1 MMKKNII
8 GKTDLSLT
16 ELGIGTA
23 PIGGWPN
30 FVENQ
35 KVEEALEESWSG
47 GVRYFDTAPFYGYG
61 RAEERL
67 GKFLKKKNRN
77 EFVVSTKVG
86 RIIVDAKETS
96 DFSPF
101 FKGAPK
107 KEPYFDFSYDAT
119 LRSFE
124 DSLKRLQLDKID
136 ILLIHDPDNH
146 FKDAVNGSLKAINN
160 LKDQKVISAVGCG
173 MNQNEML
180 TKFANT
186 GLVDCFL
193 LAGRFTL
200 LDQRSLDELIP
211 ACEKNNVSLIIGGVF
226 NSGILIAPSP
236 NSYFDYV
243 ELNNSWLDNAKQL
256 GVRMPE
262 SYESN
267 TYWLD
272 KANEI
277 NKICQKHNVNL
288 KTAALKF
295 PYLNSNIATVLTG
308 VTSKEQVLENLMSYS
323 TNISNDLWNELEQ
336 KNLIKK
342 QSINKL

>member
-1 MMKKNII
+1 MKKNFI
-8 GKTDLSLT
+8 GKTNLSLT

-30 FVENQ
+30 YIDDKKAEDI
-35 KVEEALEESWSG
+35 LEESWNG
-47 GVRYFDTAPFYGYG
+47 GIRYFDTAPFYGYG
-61 RAEERL
+61 SSEERL
-67 GKFLKKKNRN
+67 GKFLKKKNRD

-86 RIIVDAKETS
+86 RIIIDSKETS
-96 DFSPF
+96 DFKPF

-124 DSLKRLQLDKID
+124 DSLKRLQLDKVD

-146 FKDAVNGSLKAINN
+146 FKEAVNGSLKAINS
-160 LKDQKVISAVGCG
+160 LKDQKLISAVGCG

-180 TKFANT
+180 TKFAST

-211 ACEKNNVSLIIGGVF
+211 ACEKNFVSLIIGGVF
-226 NSGILIAPSP
+226 NSGILINPTS

-243 ELNNSWLDNAKQL
+243 ELNDSWLENAKKL
-256 GVRMPE
+256 GVRKPE

-267 TYWLD
+267 IYWLN
-272 KANEI
+272 KVNEI
-277 NKICQKHNVNL
+277 NKVCKKHNVNL
-288 KTAALKF
+288 NTAALKF
-295 PYLNSNIATVLTG
+295 PYLNNNIATVLTG
-308 VTSKEQVLENLMSYS
+308 VASTEQVSENLQSYS
-323 TNISNDLWNELEQ
+323 TNISNDLWFELEQ

-342 QSINKL
+342 FERD

>member
-1 MMKKNII
+1 MKKNII
-8 GKTDLSLT
+8 GKTNLSVT

-30 FVENQ
+30 FVDNKQ
-35 KVEEALEESWSG
+35 SDEALEASWNG

-61 RAEERL
+61 SAEERI
-67 GKFLKKKNRN
+67 GRFLKKKNRN
-77 EFVVSTKVG
+77 EFVISTKVG
-86 RIIVDAKETS
+86 RIIIDSEEKS
-96 DFSPF
+96 NFKPF

-107 KEPYFDFSYDAT
+107 REPYFDFSYDAT

-146 FKDAVNGSLKAINN
+146 FEEAVSGSLKAINS
-160 LKDQKVISAVGCG
+160 LKDQKLISAIGCG

-211 ACEKNNVSLIIGGVF
+211 ACENNNVSLIIGGVF
-226 NSGILIAPSP
+226 NSGILIDPSP

-243 ELNNSWLDNAKQL
+243 ELNNSWLDNARQL

-272 KANEI
+272 KASEI
-277 NKICQKHNVNL
+277 NKICHKYNINL

-295 PYLNSNIATVLTG
+295 PYLNNNIATVLTG
-308 VTSKEQVLENLMSYS
+308 ITSKEQVIENLKSYS
-323 TNISNDLWNELEQ
+323 SNISSDLWDELEQ
-336 KNLIKK
+336 KNLIKTK
-342 QSINKL
+342 VY

>member
-1 MMKKNII
+1 MIKKNFI
-8 GKTDLSLT
+8 GNTNLSLT
-16 ELGIGTA
+16 ELGVGTA
-23 PIGGWPN
+23 PIGGWPY
-30 FVENQ
+30 FVDSQ
-35 KVEEALEESWSG
+35 KAMEVLQESWDG

-61 RAEERL
+61 SSEERL
-67 GKFLKKKNRN
+67 GKFLKNKNRD

-86 RIIVDAKETS
+86 RIIIDSNDNSK
-96 DFSPF
+96 FKPF

-107 KEPYFDFSYDAT
+107 REPYFDFSYDAT

-146 FKDAVNGSLKAINN
+146 FEEAVQGSLKAINS
-160 LKDQKVISAVGCG
+160 LKDQKLISAVGCG

-200 LDQRSLDELIP
+200 LDQRSLEELIP

-226 NSGILIAPSP
+226 NSGILIDPSS

-243 ELNNSWLDNAKQL
+243 KLNNEWLDKAKKL

-262 SYESN
+262 SYEN
-267 TYWLD
+267 NKYWLD
-272 KANEI
+272 KAHKI
-277 NKICQKHNVNL
+277 NKICQKHNVPL

-295 PYLNSNIATVLTG
+295 PYLNKNISTVLTG
-308 VTSKEQVLENLMSYS
+308 VNSKKQVLENLKSYYK
-323 TNISNDLWNELEQ
+323 NISIDLWNELGQE
-336 KNLIKK
+336 NLIKI
-342 QSINKL
+342 S